1 MSRDFKVFMIG
12 FLIANILYLWGY
24 ARLEN
29 KHAVDISFVEM
40 GGLIK

>member
-24 ARLEN
+24 SRLEH
-29 KHAVDISFVEM
+29 KHAVELRFIEM
-40 GGLIK
+40 GGQIK